1 MPQPLHIHNFHISD
15 AERENENENEIE
27 IDTVRKV
34 YFNIFSITQIVIHQH
49 FFCEWLICSL
59 CMHFHFMLCLFMSLN
74 EWMGVGNY
82 DNVTAL
88 CACCILS
95 NLNDAKIADLR
106 RTKIFIICDEDEA
119 STTAELK
126 KVVNF
131 HKLTKLIKKLLTTKF
146 NFLFRISTM
155 FCIDS
160 S

>member
-1 MPQPLHIHNFHISD
+1 
-15 AERENENENEIE
+15 
-27 IDTVRKV
+27 
-34 YFNIFSITQIVIHQH
+34 
-49 FFCEWLICSL
+49 
-59 CMHFHFMLCLFMSLN
+59 
-74 EWMGVGNY
+74 MGVGNY

-106 RTKIFIICDEDEA
+106 RTKIFIICDEA

-131 HKLTKLIKKLLTTKF
+131 QKLTKLIKKLLTTKF
-146 NFLFRISTM
+146 NFLFRIPTM